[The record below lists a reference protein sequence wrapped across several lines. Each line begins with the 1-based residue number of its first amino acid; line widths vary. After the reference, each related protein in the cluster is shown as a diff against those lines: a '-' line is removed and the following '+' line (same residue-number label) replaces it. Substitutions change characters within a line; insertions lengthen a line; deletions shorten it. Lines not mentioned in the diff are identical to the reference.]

1 MGAATGA
8 GILIDGP
15 PAGFGGRLMRTVCFF
30 WAESAGFGA
39 SAAVS
44 GDGGVGEVGSD
55 IGVIF
60 LDAKDGTEAS
70 QTVYG

>member
-1 MGAATGA
+1 MGAAAGA

-30 WAESAGFGA
+30 WAESVGFGA
-39 SAAVS
+39 SVAVS
-44 GDGGVGEVGSD
+44 IDGGVGEVGSD

-60 LDAKDGTEAS
+60 LDAKDGAGAS